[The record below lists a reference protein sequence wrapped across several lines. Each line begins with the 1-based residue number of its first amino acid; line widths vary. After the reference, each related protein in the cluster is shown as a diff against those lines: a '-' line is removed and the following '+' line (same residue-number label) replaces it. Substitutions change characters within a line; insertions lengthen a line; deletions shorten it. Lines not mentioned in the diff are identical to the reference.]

1 MLILKCYSNMIK
13 NIIDL
18 LAMGEFYGISREVDM
33 AKGKYKIPY
42 SWKEVKQQIK
52 RIWYGR

>member
-1 MLILKCYSNMIK
+1 MIK

-18 LAMGEFYGISREVDM
+18 LVINEYYGVSRVVDT

-42 SWKEVKQQIK
+42 TWKQVREQLK

>member
-1 MLILKCYSNMIK
+1 MIK

-18 LAMGEFYGISREVDM
+18 LVMSDHYGVSRSVDT

-42 SWKEVKQQIK
+42 SWKSVREQLK

>member
-1 MLILKCYSNMIK
+1 MLK
-13 NIIDL
+13 NLIDL
-18 LAMGEFYGISREVDM
+18 LVISEYYGVSRSVDT

-42 SWKEVKQQIK
+42 TWVEVKKQLK

>member
-1 MLILKCYSNMIK
+1 MIK
-13 NIIDL
+13 NVIDL
-18 LAMGEFYGISREVDM
+18 LVISDFYGKSRIIDT

-42 SWKEVKQQIK
+42 TWGEVRKQLK

>member
-1 MLILKCYSNMIK
+1 MIK

-18 LAMGEFYGISREVDM
+18 LQLSDYYGESEAIDI
-33 AKGKYKIPY
+33 AKGKYHYPLTLSEGINLL
-42 SWKEVKQQIK
+42 K

>member
-1 MLILKCYSNMIK
+1 MIT

-18 LAMGEFYGISREVDM
+18 LKEDKFYGVSKRVDT

-42 SWKEVKQQIK
+42 KWKGLWNLL
-52 RIWYGR
+52 RRL

>member
-1 MLILKCYSNMIK
+1 MIK
-13 NIIDL
+13 NVIDL
-18 LAMGEFYGISREVDM
+18 LVMSEYYGTSRSIDI

-42 SWKEVKQQIK
+42 SWKEARKQLK

>member
-1 MLILKCYSNMIK
+1 MIK

-18 LAMGEFYGISREVDM
+18 LVINEYYGVTRSIDT

-42 SWKEVKQQIK
+42 TWKQAGKQLK

>member
-1 MLILKCYSNMIK
+1 MIK
-13 NIIDL
+13 NVIDL
-18 LAMGEFYGISREVDM
+18 LAMNEYYGISRVVDT

-42 SWKEVKQQIK
+42 TWGEVRKQLK

>member
-1 MLILKCYSNMIK
+1 MIR
-13 NIIDL
+13 NIIDI
-18 LAMGEFYGISREVDM
+18 LAMNDYYGISRNVDT

-42 SWKEVKQQIK
+42 TWGEVRKQLK

>member
-1 MLILKCYSNMIK
+1 MIK

-18 LAMGEFYGISREVDM
+18 LAMNDYYGISRKVDT

-42 SWKEVKQQIK
+42 TWGEVGKQLK

>member
-1 MLILKCYSNMIK
+1 MIK

-18 LAMGEFYGISREVDM
+18 LAMNDYYGVSRAVDT
-33 AKGKYKIPY
+33 AKGKYKISY
-42 SWKEVKQQIK
+42 TWKQVKEQLK

>member
-1 MLILKCYSNMIK
+1 MK

-18 LAMGEFYGISREVDM
+18 LVMSEFYGVSRTIDT

-42 SWKEVKQQIK
+42 TMKEAKKQLK